1 MRAAGGGACRYDMD
15 NDGRISKD
23 DLFGALKMTVA
34 IEATPPSTSGASAP
48 AADDHG
54 TLDEDGLR
62 EVVEHT
68 FDEMAPGLE
77 HIDFDAFVKVVT
89 LPGCELLSKMT
100 MQF

>member
-1 MRAAGGGACRYDMD
+1 VRRYDVD

-34 IEATPPSTSGASAP
+34 VASDGGGGTPTPNATTPA
-48 AADDHG
+48 AADDQHA

-62 EVVEHT
+62 EVVENT
-68 FDEMAPGLE
+68 FDEMAPGLS